1 MCDEIISY
9 VKRFIRGFDLDDIH
23 IGLDVIREVGPGGEF
38 LSTDQTMKM
47 YKTEHWR
54 PDQCNRE
61 NLENWIMMGRKDWAE
76 KSTEKAREILKT
88 HTPAPLSETTSATL
102 VEIRTEAETKLK
114 NHHFES

>member
-1 MCDEIISY
+1 
-9 VKRFIRGFDLDDIH
+9 
-23 IGLDVIREVGPGGEF
+23 
-38 LSTDQTMKM
+38 
-47 YKTEHWR
+47 
-54 PDQCNRE
+54 
-61 NLENWIMMGRKDWAE
+61 MMGRKDWAE